1 MGMVAVYSRR
11 IELLDELR
19 AVHLEAARLS
29 EMMAALAADSPT
41 SKQLRDLMQK
51 AYAANDRA
59 KLLHDQLRALDDL
72 DEEED

>member
-1 MGMVAVYSRR
+1 MYSRR